1 MPTISEIRP
10 DSVYPLQEAQRVSG
24 LGATTFRRGRK
35 SGQLSVLY
43 VGRTAFVEGSALID
57 FIRLSAQS
65 SR

>member
-1 MPTISEIRP
+1 MSSVCEIRP
-10 DSVYPLQEAQRVSG
+10 DSVYPLKEAQRVSG

-35 SGQLSVLY
+35 AGQLPILY